1 MPTPKVILGKTVR
14 DDQNKRTIVL
24 AYTIYLPKNGKAN
37 LVISRVPKD
46 TTKEN
51 YNSKPRLDMSMPALE
66 HSVFYFE
73 DEQLPDNKRFS
84 GANGGLKL
92 SVGSEYKIAVKLT
105 AGSDSDLVISSD
117 TFKVGKQFRNY
128 VIAGGTIPTPIV
140 DLIVKSAN
148 TKKKVSRLFITK
160 NNGLDRVA

>member
-51 YNSKPRLDMSMPALE
+51 YDSKPRLDMSMPA
-66 HSVFYFE
+66 
-73 DEQLPDNKRFS
+73 
-84 GANGGLKL
+84 
-92 SVGSEYKIAVKLT
+92 
-105 AGSDSDLVISSD
+105 
-117 TFKVGKQFRNY
+117 
-128 VIAGGTIPTPIV
+128 
-140 DLIVKSAN
+140 
-148 TKKKVSRLFITK
+148 
-160 NNGLDRVA
+160 